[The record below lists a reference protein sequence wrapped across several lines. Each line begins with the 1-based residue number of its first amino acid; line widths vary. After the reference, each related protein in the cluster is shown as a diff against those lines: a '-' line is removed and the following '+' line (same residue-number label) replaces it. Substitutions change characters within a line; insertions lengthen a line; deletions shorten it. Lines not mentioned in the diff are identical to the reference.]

1 MTPAPLLQ
9 KEEEKKKKK
18 EKNAAGLNPVY
29 FTGNEELEKLF
40 GVNSAS
46 RLNTARAL
54 R

>member
-1 MTPAPLLQ
+1 MTPPPPY
-9 KEEEKKKKK
+9 KKKKKRKKK

-29 FTGNEELEKLF
+29 FTGNEELEKLL